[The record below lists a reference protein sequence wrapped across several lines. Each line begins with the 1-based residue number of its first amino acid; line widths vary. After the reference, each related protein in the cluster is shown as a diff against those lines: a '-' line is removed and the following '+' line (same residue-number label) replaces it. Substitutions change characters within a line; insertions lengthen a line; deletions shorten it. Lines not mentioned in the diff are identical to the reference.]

1 MVKMLEQRQKEHYI
15 NLGVP
20 FPHGRNEEATTPSA
34 SPSGEEKDEEEEEF
48 VPRPRQYARP
58 WKTQLSNH
66 LDY

>member
-1 MVKMLEQRQKEHYI
+1 MVKMLEQRQKEHYV

-20 FPHGRNEEATTPSA
+20 FPYGRNEEAATASA

-58 WKTQLSNH
+58 
-66 LDY
+66 